1 MTNIK
6 YHYNRRPRNFLLRK
20 VSEALPEFFTQD
32 YPNLVTFLEK
42 YYDYLD
48 SDGASSFDYKLRK
61 IYQTR
66 DTQETS
72 SDLLKLIIEEIA
84 AGNTGG
90 NFVDPNFYAQRI
102 HELHRT
108 KGSRF
113 SIEEFFRAFFQ
124 QNVEVEYPKK
134 DIFTLGHDS
143 ADPLSRIGAESG
155 KFIRNNA
162 LYQVFSILI
171 KSPISQSTWIEL
183 YKKFVHPAG
192 FYIAGS
198 VVTDVEAIGSLSAPI
213 ATADSAARVLEND
226 VAAVLITPFTQL
238 TALLDSDGTPVR
250 ASLDDTISKY
260 QSLTAT
266 QIAGFYNSVEELITP
281 NSFTFDDDVSTS
293 GGGSNFTYNGYPR
306 AGAGAEDST
315 YFAAD
320 SAGHTRQYFAGTNF
334 DPHGGLDTVARGAL
348 ASSGIISLY
357 WNINLDSSN
366 PIALAASAL
375 QGTPTGETFIY
386 IDSSDYRFDP
396 NVFVNPEHLNG
407 FGAFNNSSNRSTKF
421 PGLLIKGSALTPPT
435 PEFYYR
441 IDSDTYY
448 IEGDSA
454 TQPGWRP
461 GTWSYGGIG
470 DNFFVTK
477 LRWLGSDSTG
487 VPDMSMSLETMDN
500 EQFDSSFNS

>member
-1 MTNIK
+1 MANIK

-61 IYQTR
+61 IYQSR

-72 SDLLKLIIEEIA
+72 SDLLKFIIEEIA

-90 NFVDPNFYAQRI
+90 NFIDPNFYAQRI

-143 ADPLSRIGAESG
+143 DGPLSRIGAESN

-171 KSPISQSTWIEL
+171 KSAISQSTWLEL

-192 FYIAGS
+192 FYIAGQ
-198 VVTDVEAIGSLSAPI
+198 VVTDVEAIGSLTGPLAI
-213 ATADSAARVLEND
+213 LDSADR
-226 VAAVLITPFTQL
+226 LIEGTATPIVISPFTQL
-238 TALLDSDGTPVR
+238 TALYDSADGTTIR
-250 ASLDDTISKY
+250 ARLDEKVSLY
-260 QSLTAT
+260 QSLTLS
-266 QIAGFYNSVEELITP
+266 QLAGFYSSVEEIITP
-281 NSFTFDDDVSTS
+281 NSFTFDDDLGTGV
-293 GGGSNFTYNGYPR
+293 GGSNFTYNGYPR
-306 AGAGAEDST
+306 AGAGAEDTT

-320 SAGHTRQYFAGTNF
+320 SAGHEEQYFLASNF
-334 DPHGGLDTVARGAL
+334 DPHADLNTLVNAVGA
-348 ASSGIISLY
+348 SFGFIGVS
-357 WNINLDSSN
+357 WNQSLDSSN

-375 QGTPTGETFIY
+375 QGTPTQNSFIY
-386 IDSSDYRFDP
+386 IDSSDPDFDVD
-396 NVFVNPEHLNG
+396 NFVNPEHFNE
-407 FGAFNNSSNRSTKF
+407 FGPINSTNVSAKL
-421 PGLLIKGSALTPPT
+421 PGLLIKGSVMNPPT

-441 IDSDTYY
+441 VDSDAYY
-448 IEGDSA
+448 I
-454 TQPGWRP
+454 
-461 GTWSYGGIG
+461 GTGGFPDGSYTGGQLG
-470 DNFFVTK
+470 NRFKVSK
-477 LRWLGSDSTG
+477 LRWLGNDSAG
-487 VPDMSMSLETMDN
+487 VPDMSMTFETMDN
-500 EQFDSSFNS
+500 DQFDSSFNS